1 MIESVPLNPTFAD
14 DKIGTCLELKDIWKF
29 FRDYGIIGEDL
40 TIAQFDRIFYRGKKN
55 AEEMF
60 LIPEELPRRN
70 IYKFL
75 ELMVRKSEEKFKSVH
90 EKYVKFTEKE
100 ENMYNKSIGKK
111 I

>member
-1 MIESVPLNPTFAD
+1 MNKKVVFENKQFQTKSKIQNNAKNTLIESVPLNPTFAD

-70 IYKFL
+70 IYKFW
-75 ELMVRKSEEKFKSVH
+75 
-90 EKYVKFTEKE
+90 
-100 ENMYNKSIGKK
+100 N
-111 I
+111 